1 MNLEAFQNRVLP
13 AKNKLFRFAFKMLAN
28 EDEAK
33 DVVQE
38 VLIKVWNGR
47 EQMDQVQNWEAWCM
61 RITKN
66 LSLDRIRAIR
76 RRGTDP
82 IQEGFDVRNETLSPH
97 ETTEIKESMARIN
110 QMIAALPEKQRQVI
124 HLRDIEG
131 YSYNE
136 ICEIL
141 ELDMNQVKVNLFRA
155 RSAILDKGRART
167 GYYNRR
173 AASRSRQPYGATRDA
188 HVSPWRGA
196 SRQTWTTDRD
206 VAGTGVA
213 TWSTPNLMRR
223 LAEAANDEV

>member
-38 VLIKVWNGR
+38 VFIKVWNGR
-47 EQMDQVQNWEAWCM
+47 EQMDGVQNWEAWCM

-66 LSLDRIRAIR
+66 LSLDRIRAQQR
-76 RRGTDP
+76 RATDS
-82 IQEGFDVRNETLSPH
+82 IEEGVDFKNESLSPH
-97 ETTEIKESMARIN
+97 DATEINESMTRIN
-110 QMIAALPEKQRQVI
+110 QMIASLPEKQRQVI

-136 ICEIL
+136 ICDIL

-155 RSAILDKGRART
+155 RNTVREKLVKMNA
-167 GYYNRR
+167 
-173 AASRSRQPYGATRDA
+173 YG
-188 HVSPWRGA
+188 
-196 SRQTWTTDRD
+196 
-206 VAGTGVA
+206 
-213 TWSTPNLMRR
+213 L
-223 LAEAANDEV
+223 